1 MYRWQHID
9 GSRIP
14 RYVPPVLLGSEFPQ
28 LREEKDFLK
37 VLLFAGVR
45 DGGCSLS
52 RENTCREG
60 KDLGAE
66 WSPCALG
73 EGVPKQHG
81 PSHRVMQQSHS
92 MHVRQGSGN
101 VSLARP
107 LSLRLECDAGSTSDL
122 RNAGTPHNC
131 GVLKHPCPIPA
142 LGVIHNRVTQ
152 MFSQS
157 WEDSA
162 GD

>member
-1 MYRWQHID
+1 MVD
-9 GSRIP
+9 
-14 RYVPPVLLGSEFPQ
+14 VAC
-28 LREEKDFLK
+28 LRRTPAEKAKTWEQNGAL
-37 VLLFAGVR
+37 VH
-45 DGGCSLS
+45 LS
-52 RENTCREG
+52 
-60 KDLGAE
+60 
-66 WSPCALG
+66 LG

-101 VSLARP
+101 VRLARP
-107 LSLRLECDAGSTSDL
+107 LSLRLECGAGSTSDL
-122 RNAGTPHNC
+122 RNAGTPRNC

-157 WEDSA
+157 WGDSA